1 MSKTYTPH
9 REKDGIRKG
18 LWDIMGHPAPPFFF
32 LRGGGWGGGGDGG
45 NSDCFH
51 CIDWFL

>member
-18 LWDIMGHPAPPFFF
+18 LWDIMGRPPFFF
-32 LRGGGWGGGGDGG
+32 EGGGVGGGGDGG